1 MKRSAKGFGANVQ
14 KSDLFELVR
23 QIKQIAPEEIPIIV
37 GSQAVQVITQILPE
51 IVQQS
56 IECDFLLASGKSET
70 RAEINKKLGVFSS
83 YQLEHGFYA
92 DALGLATVILPTG
105 WQERLQKLEDE
116 NGNVIAYVAEIHDIA
131 ISKLIAGREK
141 DFLFLKELF
150 VREFVEIDVFLER
163 VFLVQSMPQ
172 SAVLVS
178 RLEKLEK
185 FLSKSEYQKI
195 RQTMKNL
202 KQSE

>member
-1 MKRSAKGFGANVQ
+1 MQ

-37 GSQAVQVITQILPE
+37 GSQAVHVITQILPE

-56 IECDFLLASGKSET
+56 IECDFLLASEKSET

-105 WQERLQKLEDE
+105 WQERLQKFEDE

-150 VREFVEIDVFLER
+150 VREFIEIDVFLER

-195 RQTMKNL
+195 RQSMKNL

>member
-1 MKRSAKGFGANVQ
+1 
-14 KSDLFELVR
+14 
-23 QIKQIAPEEIPIIV
+23 
-37 GSQAVQVITQILPE
+37 
-51 IVQQS
+51 
-56 IECDFLLASGKSET
+56 
-70 RAEINKKLGVFSS
+70 VFSS
-83 YQLEHGFYA
+83 YQFEQGFYA

-105 WQERLQKLEDE
+105 WQERLQKFEDE

-150 VREFVEIDVFLER
+150 VREFIEIDVFLER
-163 VFLVQSMPQ
+163 VFLVQSIPQ

-178 RLEKLEK
+178 RLENLEK
-185 FLSKSEYQKI
+185 YLSKSEYLKI
-195 RQTMKNL
+195 HQAMKNL